1 MIWSKKHFSKGY
13 IHKYTS
19 TTHRLNQTLWIMH
32 DNALLMQ
39 YHYQKWNIALFHY
52 WFYNNALMQYC
63 IIIFWEMH
71 YFICINFFHIFWQ
84 NFLNFK
90 IFFINFKKHCL
101 GNLIHNYLLYRY
113 SDINKQSMMKIVGLG
128 KSNEL
133 AYIFYLENS
142 PKCWKKCY

>member
-1 MIWSKKHFSKGY
+1 MLFTAWQIY
-13 IHKYTS
+13 
-19 TTHRLNQTLWIMH
+19 NQTLWIMH

-39 YHYQKWNIALFHY
+39 YHYQKWNIAVFHY
-52 WFYNNALMQYC
+52 LFYNNALMRYC

-71 YFICINFFHIFWQ
+71 YLICINFIHIFWQ

-128 KSNEL
+128 KWNEL
-133 AYIFYLENS
+133 ACIFYLENS
-142 PKCWKKCY
+142 PIC